1 MSKASTENQ
10 DTPATAIARIREE
23 NCDPTLF
30 GVYDGYRDIIVM
42 KYDLESETLVN
53 FNIDE
58 LRTIRMPQYRNILLR
73 YENIPITNVHFGT
86 VVRKC
91 SDLSL
96 TDLTASPITA
106 ELCRKIYVDPETKA
120 LPPILLYVPAWPA
133 QQDSLSPSS
142 TVPINAQI
150 ISELLENSP
159 IVAICKSFANIEQFS
174 IQTNFKKSIPQVS
187 DTPGAKPD
195 PASGEQLY
203 KLMNYH
209 AHVGYFA
216 TWIVER
222 CPAVKKH
229 RSTEKAAEVQSLL
242 NKVYKKWNT
251 KQLTLNTRKY
261 DDYVYDELYKLLW
274 TSRKRPQPLKVAAP
288 NSAHRQLRRV
298 VEIVTAVEEAA
309 GCTNLRHITE
319 ASLKENTYQFS
330 FKPASI
336 LDIGCADGYVLE
348 ALGKAYGL
356 TTEQL
361 VGMDIRPP
369 QSKEIVFIERSAL
382 DSTAFEPESFD
393 LITISMTL
401 HHIARWKT
409 VLRNA
414 RSWVKPNGYIFVREH
429 DATSNA
435 DRLLLDI
442 HDGAFNGSVWE
453 NPEQSWESFVA
464 FARSYF
470 FGYATL
476 CLSAA
481 IAGLKLSCAQW
492 DTTDIVNWKTHG
504 MIYTA
509 VFVRTDEPVIPP
521 ISGTSQEIEKHAVA
535 CTDIVFN
542 VLDPITHP
550 DVLKPGIFTVIA
562 EESSFIAP
570 QLAPLIATIV
580 PNLKY
585 VPFQPSSPLSAQP
598 FIVILEASTTQ
609 HYEDIFRSGTDKLP
623 QYVAI
628 YRTREK
634 MDAHKGASLV
644 IEKEIGGAGYK
655 LVNNGLVCHPDFA
668 VACFSRSID
677 SSSDKMKVLKY

>member
-1 MSKASTENQ
+1 MESR
-10 DTPATAIARIREE
+10 DTPAAIIAKTREE

-30 GVYDGYRDIIVM
+30 GVYDGYRDIIVI
-42 KYDLESETLVN
+42 KYDSESKTLVN
-53 FNIDE
+53 FTIDE

-73 YENIPITNVHFGT
+73 YESIPITNIHFGT

-96 TDLTASPITA
+96 DDLTASPITP
-106 ELCRKIYVDPETKA
+106 ELCAKIYIDSETKS
-120 LPPILLYVPAWPA
+120 LPPILIYVPMWPV
-133 QQDSLSPSS
+133 QQNQSNSS
-142 TVPINAQI
+142 SAAPIDVQI
-150 ISELLENSP
+150 ISALLENSP
-159 IVAICKSFANIEQFS
+159 IVAVCKSFTDVEYFS
-174 IQTNFKKSIPQVS
+174 IQTNFKKSVPQIS
-187 DTPGAKPD
+187 DTPGARPD

-203 KLMNYH
+203 KLMNYQSH
-209 AHVGYFA
+209 IRYFA

-222 CPAVKKH
+222 CPAVKRH
-229 RSTEKAAEVQSLL
+229 RSTEKAAEVKDLL
-242 NKVYKKWNT
+242 TNIYKKFNA
-251 KQLTLNTRKY
+251 KKLSLNTRKY

-288 NSAHRQLRRV
+288 NSAQRQLRRV

-309 GCTNLRHITE
+309 GSTSLKSITE
-319 ASLKENTYQFS
+319 ANLGDGLYQFS
-330 FKPASI
+330 FKPSSI
-336 LDIGCADGYVLE
+336 LDIGCADGYILE

-356 TTEQL
+356 ETKQM

-369 QSKEIVFIERSAL
+369 QSKEIVFNERSAL
-382 DSTAFEPESFD
+382 DATAFKPESFD

-414 RSWVKPNGYIFVREH
+414 QSWIKPNGYIFIREH
-429 DATSNA
+429 DATTNA

-481 IAGLKLSCAQW
+481 VAGLRLSRARW
-492 DTTDIVNWKTHG
+492 DVTDITNWKTHG

-509 VFVRTDEPVIPP
+509 VFVKTDEPVIPP
-521 ISGTSQEIEKHAVA
+521 ISGTPQEIEKHALMCV
-535 CTDIVFN
+535 DIIFN
-542 VLDPITHP
+542 ILDPITYS
-550 DVLKPGIFTVIA
+550 DVLKPGIFTIVAA
-562 EESSFIAP
+562 EKSFIAP
-570 QLAPLIATIV
+570 QLVPLIATIV

-585 VPFQPSSPLSAQP
+585 TLFDPSSSFPDQL
-598 FIVILEASTTQ
+598 FIVILEASTAN
-609 HYEDIFRSGTDKLP
+609 HYEDIFRADVDKLP
-623 QYVAI
+623 KYVAI

-634 MDAHKGASLV
+634 MDAHKGATLA
-644 IEKEIGGAGYK
+644 IEKEIGKAGYR
-655 LVNNGLVCHPDFA
+655 LVANGLVCYPDFA
-668 VACFSRSID
+668 VTCFSRSPEALL
-677 SSSDKMKVLKY
+677 DKAKVLKY